1 MAAPFTLDD
10 VRERT
15 YKPRDSWWTVLLV
28 DPLAARLVV
37 PVANRTR
44 ITPNQLTA
52 AGFALGVVAAGLFWL
67 HEPWA
72 LLLGALAFHVSFLLD
87 CMDGKI
93 ARLKGTGTVL
103 GGWTDYILDRLR
115 VLVCSIG
122 LFGGQYVATHD
133 VMWVWLAFAV
143 VFADMLRYLDALQVL
158 DVYLAMGKG
167 IEEAGRASGTDVSA
181 YLRKLSR
188 DGAPVEAP
196 AQPAPAGPSADVRPA
211 DATEAE
217 GPKATMARRF
227 SWFAGVQRTLRA
239 RRIRPHLVSG
249 IELQMFV
256 FVVGPVVAAA
266 WGGDALVAVTVA
278 GLALLALFEI
288 AIVYMAVLAARD
300 YAAVVERIRS
310 GPPPSQP

>member
-1 MAAPFTLDD
+1 MSARFTLDD

-37 PVANRTR
+37 PVANRTG
-44 ITPNQLTA
+44 ITPNQITTM
-52 AGFALGVVAAGLFWL
+52 GFGLGAVAAALFWL

-72 LLLGALAFHVSFLLD
+72 LVLGALAFHLSFLLD

-93 ARLKGTGTVL
+93 ARLKGTGTLL

-115 VLVCSIG
+115 VLVCAIG
-122 LFGGQYVATHD
+122 LFGGQYAATND
-133 VMWVWLAFAV
+133 VTWVWLAFAV

-158 DVYLAMGKG
+158 DVYLAMSKG
-167 IEEAGRASGTDVSA
+167 IEEAGRESGKDVSS
-181 YLRKLSR
+181 YLARLSR
-188 DGAPVEAP
+188 DGAPVEGA
-196 AQPAPAGPSADVRPA
+196 AGLAAAPAGDGAGPD
-211 DATEAE
+211 

-227 SWFAGVQRTLRA
+227 SWFAVVQRALRA
-239 RRIRPHLVSG
+239 RRIRPHLISG

-256 FVVGPVVAAA
+256 FVVGPVAAAA
-266 WGGDALVAVTVA
+266 WGGAALVAVTVA

-288 AIVYMAVLAARD
+288 SIVYMAVLAARD
-300 YAAVVERIRS
+300 YAVVVERIRS
-310 GPPPSQP
+310 EPRPSQP